1 MHAACTPTGTPQAR
15 CTLPCTPHTACTR
28 AAEQS
33 LPLAPR
39 REAIHPM
46 APSTPAVLAT
56 GQATPGAAHGRD
68 CSGHAAPGAPHP
80 PSPPAGTMASSSTTT
95 TRSSSA
101 SAAPGAC
108 LRSSSGTARWA
119 CLWRC
124 EPLALHSYPLWL
136 AGLRELAH
144 AQALPAHLRLRL
156 CVRQHC
162 GWTPSD
168 LTSPV
173 LTCVALLLAAA
184 KVGHFR
190 VAQHFHQE
198 QPRRPQVSLR
208 RAIVTSC
215 SVHVSMLLR
224 ACAARAVLRKCS
236 AKCSQCVFL
245 CVITVGMH
253 TMSRPR
259 SRATGYL

>member
-1 MHAACTPTGTPQAR
+1 MHTTQAHYCAQR
-15 CTLPCTPHTACTR
+15 ARALPNTASRSPRGVT
-28 AAEQS
+28 QS
-33 LPLAPR
+33 TPR
-39 REAIHPM
+39 RRLLP
-46 APSTPAVLAT
+46 PCSPPDKPRLAQRT
-56 GQATPGAAHGRD
+56 AGAA
-68 CSGHAAPGAPHP
+68 AAMPRQEPTPP

-198 QPRRPQVSLR
+198 
-208 RAIVTSC
+208 
-215 SVHVSMLLR
+215 
-224 ACAARAVLRKCS
+224 
-236 AKCSQCVFL
+236 
-245 CVITVGMH
+245 
-253 TMSRPR
+253 
-259 SRATGYL
+259 